1 MSAAAIPGSPR
12 RSQVITAAVAA
23 GAFGLAVVGVL
34 ALAQGQ
40 VRVGTSAQAVL
51 QIVAG
56 LSFVGCGLIASRR
69 RPDISTG
76 RLMMVAGFLVFASA
90 LQQSDTPLAFTIALV
105 TSALPLAVLAH
116 LLLTFPDGRLH
127 SRGERWLVVVIY
139 VVTGLLQGLML
150 MFMSYDY
157 VTFCPCPENLLFV
170 SDDQHIH
177 MGLMDA
183 QRVMGVGMTVGV
195 VAVLVYRWRFAS
207 PPLRRAMGPIA
218 VAGGATIALLGAQL
232 LSAEAFSREAIDTF
246 SALQEIAF
254 AAVPVAY
261 LAGLFHARLARGA
274 VSDLVVALRDMPEP
288 GRLRAVLAQAL
299 RDPSLEVVYW
309 LPKAQSYVDLAG
321 RPVGLSA
328 GDDRAVTE
336 IERHGARVAALVHDR
351 ALRESPGLL
360 DAVSAAAG
368 LALEN
373 ERLLADLRAQLD
385 TVRESR
391 ARIVEAGDTERQRLE
406 RNLHD
411 GAQQRL
417 VSMSLGLGI
426 AADKIDDDP
435 ATARKLIGGAREE
448 LTQALSELRDL
459 AEGIHPAIL
468 TDRGLNHALERLAE
482 RAPVPVDLDV
492 RLADRL
498 PEPIEAAAYYV
509 VAEALTNV
517 AKYAQAQ
524 RARVTVSDGHGAL
537 RVEIADDGVGGADPR
552 GGSGL
557 RGLDDRVQAFGGR
570 LDVDSQPGAGTRI
583 IAELPT

>member
-1 MSAAAIPGSPR
+1 MSAAAISAQPR
-12 RSQVITAAVAA
+12 RSQLLTAVAA
-23 GAFGLAVVGVL
+23 AALGLAVAGVL
-34 ALAQGQ
+34 ALARGQ
-40 VRVGTSAQAVL
+40 VRAETTAEAIL

-69 RPDISTG
+69 RPDVSTG
-76 RLMMVAGFLVFASA
+76 TLMVVAGLLVFASA
-90 LQQSDTPLAFTIALV
+90 LQQSDNSLAFTIALV
-105 TSALPLAVLAH
+105 TSGLPLAVLAH

-127 SRGERWLVVVIY
+127 SRGERWLVAMVY
-139 VVTGLLQGLML
+139 VVAGLLQSLML
-150 MFMSYDY
+150 MFMGYDY
-157 VTFCPCPENLLFV
+157 VTFCPCPENLLFT
-170 SDDQHIH
+170 SDNQQVH
-177 MGLMDA
+177 MALMDA
-183 QRVMGVGMTVGV
+183 QRVLGVGMTVGV
-195 VAVLVYRWRFAS
+195 VAVLVHRWRLAS

-232 LSAEAFSREAIDTF
+232 LSAQAFSRSAIDTF

-254 AAVPVAY
+254 AAVPIAY
-261 LAGLFHARLARGA
+261 LAALLHARLARGA

-309 LPKAQSYVDLAG
+309 LPKAQSYVDLTG
-321 RPVGLSA
+321 RPVDLSA
-328 GDDRAVTE
+328 GDDKAVTE
-336 IERHGARVAALVHDR
+336 IERHGARVAALVHDP
-351 ALRESPGLL
+351 ALREEPGTLE
-360 DAVSAAAG
+360 AVTAAAG

-373 ERLLADLRAQLD
+373 ERLLADTRAQLE
-385 TVRESR
+385 VLRESR
-391 ARIVEAGDTERQRLE
+391 ARIVAAGDTERRRLE

-426 AADKIDDDP
+426 AADKVDDDP
-435 ATARKLIGGAREE
+435 ATARQLIDGAREE

-468 TDRGLNHALERLAE
+468 TDRGLAHALERLAE

-517 AKYAQAQ
+517 AKYAQAH
-524 RARVTVSDGHGAL
+524 RARVTVSDGDGAL

-552 GGSGL
+552 DGSGL